1 MTEVAELAADVKQGQ
16 PVTEMIGRYV
26 VAGAQLNVF
35 QSRARVK
42 TVDETIP
49 DYEFYDR
56 LRRCKAVGFTL
67 SGLFCARIE
76 RILAAWVLGDGVA
89 VTLHE
94 GAATGTL
101 PARRR
106 DYTNGLLAEF
116 IAGLL
121 DAGQD
126 EAGAALEVDAG
137 QGAQLLALYRDSLGL
152 GDQYV
157 IMNVDGTLSI
167 PSPDTVTIQ
176 RNMLDYRR
184 WDAVIVVTKLNGWE
198 ITDEYRRLDR
208 TVTYKEGGDVRA
220 VQTYPNLLGVIPVVH
235 IANMRSGNETN
246 GHSIHEALRPLYDQ
260 YDDLIYKQLDGA
272 KALGNP
278 ILTLAGLEDLNAVK
292 TLNRS
297 PDEEQYSDRNGNEQ
311 TRSQLDIDSTS
322 VLLVGKGGSAGYTA
336 PPVGFTEDTKTALK
350 SLFLL
355 LLDHTGIPESIW
367 GGELGSARASADTQQ
382 GQFVNEVIGWQRD
395 AGGWLV
401 RLCKLWLMTKAL
413 TDPKI
418 LVGRLA
424 LEFAPVVQDGK
435 EIRLKYVETARK
447 EGLLTD
453 ETALGLMD
461 LVKDPA
467 AEVAAARKEAEER
480 QAAMFPDGVD
490 QFGGALNATMR
501 DEQAIDAQ
509 NQDGGTK

>member
-1 MTEVAELAADVKQGQ
+1 MTEIAEVAGANTGE
-16 PVTEMIGRYV
+16 PVAEMIGRYV

-35 QSRARVK
+35 RSRARVK

-56 LRRCKAVGFTL
+56 LRRCKAEGFTL
-67 SGLFCARIE
+67 AGLFCARIE
-76 RILAAWVLGDGVA
+76 RILAAWVLGDGVT

-101 PARRR
+101 AARRR

-208 TVTYKEGGDVRA
+208 TVTYKEGGEVRA
-220 VQTYPNLLGVIPVVH
+220 VQTYPNLLGVIPVVGKA
-235 IANMRSGNETN
+235 IATLPLLSSHRDILLPST
-246 GHSIHEALRPLYDQ
+246 ALHR
-260 YDDLIYKQLDGA
+260 I
-272 KALGNP
+272 KAG
-278 ILTLAGLEDLNAVK
+278 
-292 TLNRS
+292 NRS
-297 PDEEQYSDRNGNEQ
+297 YIPFRRKS
-311 TRSQLDIDSTS
+311 SKSPAS
-322 VLLVGKGGSAGYTA
+322 VS
-336 PPVGFTEDTKTALK
+336 
-350 SLFLL
+350 
-355 LLDHTGIPESIW
+355 
-367 GGELGSARASADTQQ
+367 
-382 GQFVNEVIGWQRD
+382 
-395 AGGWLV
+395 V
-401 RLCKLWLMTKAL
+401 RLKM
-413 TDPKI
+413 P
-418 LVGRLA
+418 
-424 LEFAPVVQDGK
+424 
-435 EIRLKYVETARK
+435 
-447 EGLLTD
+447 
-453 ETALGLMD
+453 M
-461 LVKDPA
+461 
-467 AEVAAARKEAEER
+467 VAAGRKSICHSA
-480 QAAMFPDGVD
+480 
-490 QFGGALNATMR
+490 
-501 DEQAIDAQ
+501 
-509 NQDGGTK
+509 